1 MVRLQAMVRGQLV
14 RRQASITL
22 RRMQA
27 LVDAQR
33 HARDE
38 RLRLLHED
46 DDARQLAAP
55 TPPSLRSPK
64 HARSRKP
71 LLEENVKT
79 VEVDDGGDA
88 PSMPCARS
96 GSGSCGGYSTP
107 TRAEIHQMPS
117 PSALTDTSA
126 QTLSGRFEDAL
137 PSRQRAWRADHA
149 PPIYMANTESS
160 RARARSLSAPRQRLS
175 LSALSESATAA
186 ATSQSCGGARRRAS
200 LDPLDLL
207 GARAAAQWSGS
218 GCVERCASRTR
229 ASAGAALHGS
239 ACRSSAWRD

>member
-1 MVRLQAMVRGQLV
+1 MVRGQLV

-126 QTLSGRFEDAL
+126 QTLSGRFEDAS
-137 PSRQRAWRADHA
+137 PNWQRAWHADHA
-149 PPIYMANTESS
+149 PPRYMANTESS
-160 RARARSLSAPRQRLS
+160 RARARSQSAPRQRLS
-175 LSALSESATAA
+175 LSACSERAPRRSGAAQGASSGARPGRGRALAPLSTAA
-186 ATSQSCGGARRRAS
+186 RAGPPRGVIDSCHTIPSWLFFTAR
-200 LDPLDLL
+200 
-207 GARAAAQWSGS
+207 W
-218 GCVERCASRTR
+218 CRTYV
-229 ASAGAALHGS
+229 GV
-239 ACRSSAWRD
+239 